1 MEVQERTME
10 LFHGH
15 LNSELKNLPQ
25 KMLKKYYYG
34 SFTFVLFSTVIT
46 VTCHPLL
53 G

>member
-1 MEVQERTME
+1 MAFCTMEVQESS
-10 LFHGH
+10 H

-34 SFTFVLFSTVIT
+34 LYTFVLFSTEIT